1 MTPGRLALRAAGA
14 VLAILL
20 LLPAGCAKGG
30 FVDPGPDPARV
41 RVRIHFSE
49 DRSRFDQ
56 FDDTTPYTRWDWGL
70 YVVDNGR
77 LLPLKPANN
86 ENLKV
91 IMGPVLK
98 RDTVFLAPPGKLRL
112 RLLVDGYVGLR
123 EGRSYTPVTVSGVK
137 QDFEVDLKAGQEI
150 TLRAGQPEK

>member
-1 MTPGRLALRAAGA
+1 MRRGRTTRLALTAALA
-14 VLAILL
+14 VLCLA
-20 LLPAGCAKGG
+20 AFACGKGG

-41 RVRIHFSE
+41 RVQIHFVE

-70 YVVDNGR
+70 YLLQEGR
-77 LLPLKPANN
+77 MLPLRPADNQ
-86 ENLKV
+86 NLKV

-98 RDTVFLAPPGKLRL
+98 RDTVFLTPPGRHHL

-123 EGRSYTPVTVSGVK
+123 EGRSYTPITVSGIK
-137 QDFEVDLKAGQEI
+137 KDYEVDLKPGQEI
-150 TLRAGQPEK
+150 LIKAGGAKK

>member
-1 MTPGRLALRAAGA
+1 MTRSRLALIAAGA
-14 VLAILL
+14 ALAVIL

-41 RVRIHFSE
+41 RVLIHFNE

-70 YVVDNGR
+70 YIVENGK
-77 LLPLKPANN
+77 LLPLKPADN

-123 EGRSYTPVTVSGVK
+123 EGRSYTPITVSGVK
-137 QDFEVDLKAGQEI
+137 QDFEVNLKAGQEI
-150 TLRAGQPEK
+150 TLRAGQPGK

>member
-1 MTPGRLALRAAGA
+1 MSRLALIAAGA
-14 VLAILL
+14 ALAAIL
-20 LLPAGCAKGG
+20 LLPAGCAKDG
-30 FVDPGPDPARV
+30 FVDPGPEPARV
-41 RVRIHFSE
+41 RVLIHFSE

-70 YVVDNGR
+70 YIVHDSR
-77 LLPLKPANN
+77 LLPLRPTDN

-91 IMGPVLK
+91 ITGPVLK

-137 QDFEVDLKAGQEI
+137 QDFEVDLKAGREI
-150 TLRAGQPEK
+150 TLRAGMSKK